1 MKVCAAGLQPA
12 RVMLRCD
19 SLLEVSEINPRLEAR
34 QAVAREAM
42 WGRDGTPNDAGR
54 LVFSCPRIWREGKR

>member
-12 RVMLRCD
+12 RIMLRCD

-34 QAVAREAM
+34 QAVAREAF
-42 WGRDGTPNDAGR
+42 WGRDETPNDAGR
-54 LVFSCPRIWREGKR
+54 LVFPYPRIRREDAR